1 MNEHASP
8 EEIKKAYR
16 NLAFRYHPDRSPG
29 NEETMKEINEAYAVL
44 SNPAKRGEYDSL
56 RQRYGGFAR
65 DRFRQTYTEQ
75 DIFRGSDIGR
85 IFEEL
90 SRAFGLNSP
99 EDIFSRSSFYGPR
112 YQTFEWKGSGLS
124 GAGFFFYGPAGRTF
138 QDRLRASAL
147 RRPEQATGGGRP
159 FLSAFILRGLG
170 LFQKLAAKKLGLDLP
185 ERGRDLHDAIGI
197 TRGEA
202 SAGEKVRYSCRKDG
216 RVRNLLVS
224 VPSGIKEGQK
234 IRLRGLGGKGKQGGE
249 AGDLY
254 LTVKFRTP
262 LGEKIR
268 GLFRK

>member
-1 MNEHASP
+1 M
-8 EEIKKAYR
+8 
-16 NLAFRYHPDRSPG
+16 
-29 NEETMKEINEAYAVL
+29 
-44 SNPAKRGEYDSL
+44 
-56 RQRYGGFAR
+56 
-65 DRFRQTYTEQ
+65 
-75 DIFRGSDIGR
+75 
-85 IFEEL
+85 
-90 SRAFGLNSP
+90 
-99 EDIFSRSSFYGPR
+99 
-112 YQTFEWKGSGLS
+112 
-124 GAGFFFYGPAGRTF
+124 
-138 QDRLRASAL
+138 
-147 RRPEQATGGGRP
+147 
-159 FLSAFILRGLG
+159 G